1 MAIFN
6 SYVSHYQRVQ
16 GPGEDS
22 CNEIARARARDSN
35 SYAARDRTRP
45 LRGWT
50 QMEFA
55 ECFFH
60 EALIVVGCMYVYI
73 YTHIHIHTLKH
84 PINIFKNVFAHSQHV
99 FGLFVKSLGQQ
110 TLFPL
115 ASGRVVMPN
124 WCLMPR
130 ATRRL
135 RDRNRMAWW
144 WPWRFDGIYHIMITR
159 VMTNSL
165 LLKMAIKYGW

>member
-1 MAIFN
+1 MLVITRGYKDLVKIRAM
-6 SYVSHYQRVQ
+6 RLQ
-16 GPGEDS
+16 G
-22 CNEIARARARDSN
+22 RARETPIVMRARSYKASAGMN
-35 SYAARDRTRP
+35 SDGIR
-45 LRGWT
+45 WV
-50 QMEFA
+50 
-55 ECFFH
+55 FFPWSSH
-60 EALIVVGCMYVYI
+60 SCWLHVCIYI

-135 RDRNRMAWW
+135 RGSPPNGLMVAMALWW
-144 WPWRFDGIYHIMITR
+144 DISYHDYP
-159 VMTNSL
+159 
-165 LLKMAIKYGW
+165 AW